1 MSATYAITY
10 ARTHTATFVSDNIRN
25 VLRDIIRE
33 SGIDPTKLMDDWQTL
48 GRAAKAWL
56 ESGHLYEVVI
66 EFFTEGSS
74 IAAARWDIPINYDGS
89 GDDSDMWYSK
99 EHLLRTIAKAVKPPA
114 NAKYRVI
121 LRHRPGAEEVSGMV
135 DTEFKSLNG
144 LVSRNAGIAIATPD
158 IMAGL
163 RYWRAT

>member
-25 VLRDIIRE
+25 VLRDIVRE
-33 SGIDPTKLMDDWQTL
+33 AGLDPAKLMDNWQTL

-56 ESGHLYEVVI
+56 ESGHLTEVII
-66 EFFTEGSS
+66 EFYVQGSNE
-74 IAAARWDIPINYDGS
+74 AVGRWDLPISYDGS
-89 GDDSDMWYSK
+89 GNDSDMWYSK
-99 EHLLRTIAKAVKPPA
+99 DHLLRTIAKAPTPPK
-114 NAKYRVI
+114 NAIYRVI
-121 LRHRPGAEEVSGMV
+121 LRHSPGAEQVSGMV

-144 LVSRNAGIAIATPD
+144 LVSRNAGVSIATPD

-163 RYWRAT
+163 RYWRAA